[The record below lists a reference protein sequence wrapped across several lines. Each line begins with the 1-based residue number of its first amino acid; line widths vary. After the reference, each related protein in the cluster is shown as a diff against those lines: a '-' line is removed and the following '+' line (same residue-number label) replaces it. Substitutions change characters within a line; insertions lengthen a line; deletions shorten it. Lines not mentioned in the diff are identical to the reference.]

1 MDATARQA
9 LDVVEEEKH
18 RLKSVPRVEP
28 KARRRREVYTAR
40 RRLVEM

>member
-1 MDATARQA
+1 MDAAERQA
-9 LDVVEEEKH
+9 LEVVGEKKH
-18 RLKSVPRVEP
+18 RLKPVPHVEP